1 MRPLTVQPMPTI
13 KVHSDNF
20 DTAMKRLA
28 ECAETEPEMVRQFL
42 ARTETRQL
50 FQVSS
55 PPDKYGAEIIMI
67 FVSPSKRLLDFIERM
82 IEAIRD
88 KQREGAT

>member
-1 MRPLTVQPMPTI
+1 MNPLMVQPMPAV
-13 KVHSDNF
+13 KVHSDVF

-28 ECAETEPEMVRQFL
+28 ECAETEPQMVRQFL

-82 IEAIRD
+82 AEAIRE
-88 KQREGAT
+88 KAKNGE